1 MLLPP
6 GGDPSTRQ
14 SLAFF
19 MHPDDEAVITGCGGS
34 DRYPPVKAGAYLKLR
49 LAKSYERI

>member
-6 GGDPSTRQ
+6 GGDSTTRQ

-19 MHPDDEAVITGCGGS
+19 MHPDDEAVITGS
-34 DRYPPVKAGAYLKLR
+34 DTYPPVKAGAYLKLR
-49 LAKSYERI
+49 LAKSYERS